1 MFHKGREREKKFEAK
16 EDGQTGLTGEVT
28 RSWSGGLL

>member
-16 EDGQTGLTGEVT
+16 EDGLTVRE
-28 RSWSGGLL
+28 RWRHQD